1 MSIGESRSTHSVTIS
16 ATSVIKTY
24 RSWDRGEAYREATA
38 LGHLQEH
45 APGLAPALIT
55 AYLDDVPPR
64 LVMTRPAGQ
73 PRQGPWS
80 AEEIRD
86 LHEAFE
92 RLRSVPAAVL
102 PPLPGRPRMTSG
114 TGGR

>member
-45 APGLAPALIT
+45 APGLAPDLIT
-55 AYLDDVPPR
+55 A
-64 LVMTRPAGQ
+64 
-73 PRQGPWS
+73 
-80 AEEIRD
+80 
-86 LHEAFE
+86 
-92 RLRSVPAAVL
+92 
-102 PPLPGRPRMTSG
+102 
-114 TGGR
+114 